1 VTVHP
6 APRLIL
12 IGSAL
17 LILTARH
24 VAEVPAPPATGVILA
39 VHDGDTIGVRVAG
52 EVRHVRLVAE
62 DSPEIG
68 QGSPGA
74 AARDWLALTCPPGST
89 VRLVPDTHH
98 PADSYGRQ
106 LAWVAFGPGEM
117 LNIAIVR
124 AGYAYAYRPPGH
136 RVDRWD
142 EVQAAE
148 EEARDARRGVW
159 AAGPEG
165 GERPWVY
172 RAKIRDGKGR

>member
-1 VTVHP
+1 
-6 APRLIL
+6 
-12 IGSAL
+12 
-17 LILTARH
+17 
-24 VAEVPAPPATGVILA
+24 
-39 VHDGDTIGVRVAG
+39 
-52 EVRHVRLVAE
+52 
-62 DSPEIG
+62 
-68 QGSPGA
+68 
-74 AARDWLALTCPPGST
+74 
-89 VRLVPDTHH
+89 
-98 PADSYGRQ
+98 
-106 LAWVAFGPGEM
+106 VAFGPEEM